1 MDKISLAGL
10 AIGLVAII
18 GGQILE
24 GGHVGSLVQP
34 TALLIVLGGTIGA
47 ALLQS
52 RQAIRQA
59 EDLGLPSALL
69 SATDQVLSQQEASLR
84 ATARKVVRMAYAY

>member
-1 MDKISLAGL
+1 VSA
-10 AIGLVAII
+10 
-18 GGQILE
+18 
-24 GGHVGSLVQP
+24 
-34 TALLIVLGGTIGA
+34 
-47 ALLQS
+47 S